1 MDYFLE
7 HQNRYTFGG
16 FNFGDG
22 NHKQFNLQI
31 KLINNSNHGTSVL
44 AEFSLELTDIERQ
57 ELISLLLSPKE
68 AE

>member
-16 FNFGDG
+16 FNFGDD

-31 KLINNSNHGTSVL
+31 KVINNSNHGTSVL
-44 AEFSLELTDIERQ
+44 AQFELELTDIERQ
-57 ELISLLLSPKE
+57 ELISLLQNTE
-68 AE
+68 DAE